1 MNLLLD
7 THVFLWFIT
16 GDSQLPKKIVS
27 QIIDRKN
34 NCFVSIAS
42 IWEIVIKLSIDKLE
56 IQGGFKTI
64 ENFLDDNDVEIL
76 PVNLKHT
83 QKLLTLPKYHNDP
96 FDRMIISQAMAE
108 KMTLISKDRFFKEYN
123 LKILWSAE

>member
-16 GDSQLPKKIVS
+16 GDNQLPEKIVN
-27 QIIDRKN
+27 QIVDTKN

-56 IQGGFKTI
+56 IEGGFKTI
-64 ENFLDDNDVEIL
+64 ENFLDNNDIEIL
-76 PVNLKHT
+76 PVNFRHT
-83 QKLLTLPKYHNDP
+83 KKLLALPRYHNDP
-96 FDRMIISQAMAE
+96 FDRMIISQAIAE
-108 KMTLISKDRFFKEYN
+108 KMTLISKDRFFNEYYH
-123 LKILWSAE
+123 KILWDK